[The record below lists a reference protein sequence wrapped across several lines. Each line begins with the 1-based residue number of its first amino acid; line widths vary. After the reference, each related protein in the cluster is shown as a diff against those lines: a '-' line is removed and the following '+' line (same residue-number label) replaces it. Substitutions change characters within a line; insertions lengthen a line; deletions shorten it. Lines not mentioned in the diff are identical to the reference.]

1 MKKLLIAAGLLTIGT
16 TIASAEPWHRDR
28 HPYEERHHAM
38 CQDKAHRLHDFERRA
53 ARDGHVDHREREII
67 RELER
72 DLDRSC
78 GRYRW
83 HG

>member
-1 MKKLLIAAGLLTIGT
+1 MKVLLVAAGLIVAGT
-16 TIASAEPWHRDR
+16 AVASADPWSRGR
-28 HPYEERHHAM
+28 FPYEERHHHV

-53 ARDGHVDHREREII
+53 RADGHVSHREREIM
-67 RELER
+67 RELEI

-83 HG
+83 RG